1 MGFQI
6 REKNYK
12 SGKIDYITNRGRDCK
27 SVQRTFNQAGPLNY
41 N

>member
-12 SGKIDYITNRGRDCK
+12 SGKIDYITNRGRDYK
-27 SVQRTFNQAGPLNY
+27 SVHRTFNGAWPLNY